1 MYAYLKAIH
10 IIFIVT
16 WFAGLFYFPRLLI
29 YDVEARILS
38 EPARSILVSQYR
50 IMQKRLWYGI
60 TWPSMILT
68 WILGPWLVVAAGFP
82 WDSRWLVIKLIL
94 VIGLLGY
101 HLSLQYM
108 MNSLRRDEMRF
119 SSMFLRIWNEVATLF
134 LVSIVFIVVL
144 KNELDMIYGLLGLV
158 GLILLLMAGIRVY
171 KAVRTK
177 SQ

>member
-29 YDVEARILS
+29 YDVEARSIS
-38 EPARSILVSQYR
+38 EPAKSILVNQYR
-50 IMQKRLWYGI
+50 LMQKRLWYGI

-68 WILGPWLVVAAGFP
+68 LILGPWLVESAGFM
-82 WDSRWLVIKLIL
+82 WSSRWLIVKLIL
-94 VIGLLGY
+94 VVGLIAY
-101 HLSLQYM
+101 HFSLHYIM
-108 MNSLRRDEMRF
+108 HSLRGDDLRF
-119 SSMFLRIWNEVATLF
+119 SSTFLRIWNEVATLF

-144 KNELDMIYGLLGLV
+144 KNELDMIYGLLGLL

-177 SQ
+177 Q